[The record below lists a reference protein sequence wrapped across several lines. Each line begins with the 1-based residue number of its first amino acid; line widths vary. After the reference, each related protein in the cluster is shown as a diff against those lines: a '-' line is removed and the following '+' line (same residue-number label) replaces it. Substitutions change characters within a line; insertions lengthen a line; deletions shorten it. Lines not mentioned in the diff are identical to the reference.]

1 MLELIKI
8 HIKVTLRL
16 VNHNLLTSASKTYSQ
31 IPVLQLLSFSR
42 IDQNCSKQIAPVT
55 TYDKG
60 IVTWINTQCSARN
73 ARMMSIRRFGIVCFT
88 TLPKANDVNLACFR

>member
-16 VNHNLLTSASKTYSQ
+16 VNHYLLHQLPKPTLRFRSAAAL
-31 IPVLQLLSFSR
+31 VLQDRPELLEA
-42 IDQNCSKQIAPVT
+42 DCTT

-88 TLPKANDVNLACFR
+88 TFPKANDVNLACFR